1 MKKIVIAII
10 LVLLTACCGVND
22 KSVSPM
28 PAVVSETS
36 SVESCLSPEVNFMY
50 PLGENNL
57 RPTSEKVLPPLPWE
71 QVVQIPGDDDLG
83 SYALMAMRSNQDE
96 DEIWVA
102 NTLTHEFKIYRPKTN
117 TWIDAGRIDTL
128 MGAFFMVVD
137 HQNRIW
143 IAAPQR
149 DMQWIYRYQP
159 NTNQFEAVSLDTIS
173 WDSDEYITDIQA
185 DNQGTL
191 WFLIGSYSGRNY
203 SSSSAQP
210 SAQPPARLYSY
221 NTETFEIKY
230 HPLDFDLMNS
240 LVVFPDDSIG
250 LISKEFNE
258 THWSNDLIRYFPA
271 TRATEEYSIFNS
283 IYEYRHHDQFPPRM
297 FLDNQQHLW
306 FDDRGWAEF
315 STGQPV
321 TWQAVVPSPVFID
334 MLEGHGL
341 WYWGHPRF
349 SAVSADGKLWYSSS
363 RGSGWVDP
371 TLGKWCVFTS
381 YDSNVLADSQG
392 NLWILVDGWL
402 YRLEQ

>member
-173 WDSDEYITDIQA
+173 WDSDEDRK
-185 DNQGTL
+185 
-191 WFLIGSYSGRNY
+191 S
-203 SSSSAQP
+203 
-210 SAQPPARLYSY
+210 
-221 NTETFEIKY
+221 
-230 HPLDFDLMNS
+230 
-240 LVVFPDDSIG
+240 VV
-250 LISKEFNE
+250 
-258 THWSNDLIRYFPA
+258 
-271 TRATEEYSIFNS
+271 
-283 IYEYRHHDQFPPRM
+283 
-297 FLDNQQHLW
+297 
-306 FDDRGWAEF
+306 
-315 STGQPV
+315 
-321 TWQAVVPSPVFID
+321 
-334 MLEGHGL
+334 
-341 WYWGHPRF
+341 
-349 SAVSADGKLWYSSS
+349 
-363 RGSGWVDP
+363 
-371 TLGKWCVFTS
+371 
-381 YDSNVLADSQG
+381 
-392 NLWILVDGWL
+392 
-402 YRLEQ
+402 